1 MSRQQFVVPRNLPYP
16 CPASCGKCFQTEQ
29 GRNHHISTARS
40 CAWYKKGK
48 LAEVCTEPPE
58 DELEPEDVL
67 EDLYQEMLELVP
79 AQLGKLYDYLMKE
92 EGTEVSVY

>member
-48 LAEVCTEPPE
+48 PAEVCTRPSEE
-58 DELEPEDVL
+58 DLEPEPEPENVL
-67 EDLYQEMLELVP
+67 EDLYQEMFELVP
-79 AQLGKLYDYLMKE
+79 AQLGMLYYF
-92 EGTEVSVY
+92 